1 SSSPGDLEPVFA
13 AMLERAVR
21 ICEATFGNI
30 YRWHDGALHL
40 VAAYNTPPALAEARR
55 RLPLVPS
62 QHPIIDRMV
71 TTKTASHV
79 IDAATTP
86 EYIERTSPGVIEVVE
101 LGGVR
106 TTLSVSMLRD
116 NELIGS
122 FTVYRQEVRPFTDK
136 QIELVTNFEAQPVI
150 AIENT
155 RLLNE
160 LRDALQQQTATADV
174 LKVISSS
181 PGALEPVFKALLE
194 NGTRLCGASY
204 GGMWLREADAFRC
217 VAVHGVLSGYWETG
231 VLFRPEPDVPISRA
245 AKTKQPFQIADIR

>member
-1 SSSPGDLEPVFA
+1 MHECQTTLPQPVGGWLETAGEGKPDRMRRRPVRIIMPPAPRWRSQGPTRPLDLPNVLNTLVESVARLCEADKGVILRQSGEDASYYVAASYHQTSRYAEYLKNLIFAPGRSSVVPRVLLEGKFA

-79 IDAATTP
+79 IDAAATS
-86 EYIERTSPGVIEVVE
+86 EYIERTSPGVVEVVE

-106 TTLSVSMLRD
+106 TTLA
-116 NELIGS
+116 
-122 FTVYRQEVRPFTDK
+122 RQR
-136 QIELVTNFEAQPVI
+136 
-150 AIENT
+150 
-155 RLLNE
+155 
-160 LRDALQQQTATADV
+160 
-174 LKVISSS
+174 
-181 PGALEPVFKALLE
+181 
-194 NGTRLCGASY
+194 
-204 GGMWLREADAFRC
+204 
-217 VAVHGVLSGYWETG
+217 
-231 VLFRPEPDVPISRA
+231 
-245 AKTKQPFQIADIR
+245 